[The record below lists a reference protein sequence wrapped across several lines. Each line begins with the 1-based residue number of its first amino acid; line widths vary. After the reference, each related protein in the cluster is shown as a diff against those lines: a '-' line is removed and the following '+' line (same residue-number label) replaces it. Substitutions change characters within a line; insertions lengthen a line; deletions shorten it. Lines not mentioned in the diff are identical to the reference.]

1 MLMELEERQAWVVL
15 AAVEGVG
22 GATLTRLVG
31 QFAGA
36 RGVLDAAGSGRLA
49 RAASVGGQGG
59 PLAAHVIAAV
69 EAMARDPRPALA
81 AVERLGLW
89 TLTPIDA
96 GYPSRFDVLGLPPP
110 VLYGWG
116 DPAALEPAVAVAIV
130 GTRRPTP
137 FGRALAARLA
147 RHLVGRHALV
157 VSGLAIGIDGAAHAA
172 TLEAG
177 GRTVA
182 IIGASHAQPGP
193 RAHRALVAAIV
204 ERGGAVVSEM
214 APGKAP
220 AKGMFPRRNRL
231 LAALGDAVL
240 VVEAPARS
248 GAINT
253 AHHALELGRP
263 LFVAPGRP
271 GDPATAGCL
280 RLLRETPAR
289 PLVGP
294 SELDEDLDALGIGDG
309 RAVEVGATTTAASAG
324 LGEVERAVAGV
335 IARAPGSL
343 ETVVARTGL
352 PPGAVAGAVTLLQ
365 LRGLVRLV
373 DGTLLPMGALLDGAW
388 NGA

>member
-1 MLMELEERQAWVVL
+1 MRLEERQAWL
-15 AAVEGVG
+15 ALASVDGIG

-36 RGVLDAAGSGRLA
+36 SNVLEAAASGRLA
-49 RAASVGGQGG
+49 RMQAKAALRDRLAAEVVARTEAVARDPGP
-59 PLAAHVIAAV
+59 PLAA
-69 EAMARDPRPALA
+69 L
-81 AVERLGLW
+81 ERLGVW
-89 TLTPIDA
+89 TLTPMDA
-96 GYPSRFDVLGLPPP
+96 GYPSRFEVLPLLPP
-110 VLYGWG
+110 VIYGWG
-116 DPAALEPAVAVAIV
+116 DQAALEPHVAVAVV

-137 FGRALAARLA
+137 FGRALTARLT
-147 RHLVGRHALV
+147 RHLVDHGALI

-172 TLEAG
+172 ALEVD

-182 IIGASHAQPGP
+182 IIGASHEQPGP
-193 RAHRALVAAIV
+193 RAHRGLVDAIV
-204 ERGGAVVSEM
+204 GRGGAVISEV

-231 LAALGDAVL
+231 LAALGDAVI

-271 GDPATAGCL
+271 GDPFTAGCL

-289 PLVGP
+289 PFIGTA
-294 SELDEDLDALGIGDG
+294 ELDEDLAALG
-309 RAVEVGATTTAASAG
+309 VGARWSDEGAAAAPSPTASM
-324 LGEVERAVAGV
+324 GEIERTVARV

-343 ETVVARTGL
+343 ESIVAHTDL
-352 PPGAVAGAVTLLQ
+352 PPAAVAGAVTLLQ
-365 LRGLVRLV
+365 MRGLVRLV
-373 DGTLLPMGALLDGAW
+373 DGALLPMGSLIEGT
-388 NGA
+388 

>member
-1 MLMELEERQAWVVL
+1 VLE
-15 AAVEGVG
+15 
-22 GATLTRLVG
+22 
-31 QFAGA
+31 
-36 RGVLDAAGSGRLA
+36 AAGSGRFARLA
-49 RAASVGGQGG
+49 SAGERGGR
-59 PLAAHVIAAV
+59 LAAQVIAGIEAV
-69 EAMARDPRPALA
+69 ARDPRPALA

-89 TLTPIDA
+89 TLTPMDA
-96 GYPSRFDVLGLPPP
+96 GYPARFDVLGVPPP

-116 DPAALEPAVAVAIV
+116 DPAALEPVIAVAIV

-137 FGRALAARLA
+137 LGRALAARLA
-147 RHLVGRHALV
+147 RHLVGRDALI

-214 APGKAP
+214 APGKAL

-240 VVEAPARS
+240 VVEAPALS

-271 GDPATAGCL
+271 DDPTTAGCL

-289 PLVGP
+289 VLVGL
-294 SELDEDLDALGIGDG
+294 SELDEDLDALGIADHHV
-309 RAVEVGATTTAASAG
+309 VEAGATTTVAVTA
-324 LGEVERAVAGV
+324 LGQVERAVAAA

-343 ETVVARTGL
+343 EAVVSRTGL

-373 DGTLLPMGALLDGAW
+373 DGALLPLGALLDGA
-388 NGA
+388 